1 MTSDKGQMTKDHPP
15 FLAHQFDT
23 PEQQFRAGKLG
34 MWLFLCTEILMFSGL
49 FCAYAVYRHNHPEVF
64 VRAAEFLNWKL
75 GALNTV
81 VLICSSL
88 TMAWAV
94 HSAHCNQQRRLK
106 VMLGLTLF
114 LAFGFL
120 GVKAIEYHDKWKHH
134 LLPGVRFKPE
144 LDHAASSTGV
154 SPVPPAGE
162 TSGDRQPISKL
173 PEIGVSPRWPA
184 QPRKD
189 GEGQA
194 AQKAGPWNGPAPGK
208 VPEGLAEFAPR
219 HAPGPAKLPSYTHI
233 FFGIYF
239 VMTGLHGL
247 HVLAG
252 MVVICWLLSRARRG
266 DFSSA
271 YYAPVDLVG
280 LYWHFVD
287 IVWIYLFPLLY
298 LVR

>member
-1 MTSDKGQMTKDHPP
+1 MDAHRQP

-34 MWLFLCTEILMFSGL
+34 MWLFLATEILMFGGL
-49 FCAYAVYRHNHPEVF
+49 FCAYAVHRHNHPEVF

-94 HSAHCNQQRRLK
+94 HCAHCGQQRRLA

-114 LAFGFL
+114 LALGFL
-120 GVKAIEYHDKWKHH
+120 GVKAIEYHDKWRHH
-134 LLPGVRFKPE
+134 LLPGTHFKPE
-144 LDHAASSTGV
+144 LEHAADEKTAA
-154 SPVPPAGE
+154 PA
-162 TSGDRQPISKL
+162 
-173 PEIGVSPRWPA
+173 A
-184 QPRKD
+184 QP
-189 GEGQA
+189 
-194 AQKAGPWNGPAPGK
+194 KAGGEAEPKAGAATQPEQKPGPWSGPEPGRA
-208 VPEGLAEFAPR
+208 PEGLAAFAPQYAQR
-219 HAPGPAKLPSYTHI
+219 PAKLPSYTHI

-239 VMTGLHGL
+239 MMTGLHGL

-252 MVVICWLLSRARRG
+252 MAVITWILLRARRG
-266 DFSSA
+266 EFSGA

>member
-1 MTSDKGQMTKDHPP
+1 MTAEAGEHRQP

-23 PEQQFRAGKLG
+23 PDQQFRAGKLG
-34 MWLFLCTEILMFSGL
+34 MWLFLATEILMFSGL
-49 FCAYAVYRHNHPEVF
+49 FCAYAVYRHKHPEVF

-94 HSAHCNQQRRLK
+94 YCAHCGQQRRL
-106 VMLGLTLF
+106 VLMLGLTLF
-114 LAFGFL
+114 LALGFL
-120 GVKAIEYHDKWKHH
+120 GVKGIEYYDKWELH
-134 LLPGVRFKPE
+134 LLPGVHFKPE
-144 LDHAASSTGV
+144 LEHSGEGSTGV
-154 SPVPPAGE
+154 APV
-162 TSGDRQPISKL
+162 Q
-173 PEIGVSPRWPA
+173 
-184 QPRKD
+184 
-189 GEGQA
+189 QA
-194 AQKAGPWNGPAPGK
+194 AQPKKEAAAQPAQQAGAWSGPEPGK
-208 VPEGLAEFAPR
+208 APEGLAALPLAP
-219 HAPGPAKLPSYTHI
+219 PKPAKLPSYTHI

-252 MVVICWLLSRARRG
+252 MAAITWILLRARRG
-266 DFSSA
+266 EFSRA

>member
-1 MTSDKGQMTKDHPP
+1 MATAHPTDAQRQP
-15 FLAHQFDT
+15 FLAQQFDT
-23 PEQQFRAGKLG
+23 PDQQFRAGKLG
-34 MWLFLCTEILMFSGL
+34 MWLFLATEILMFSGL

-94 HSAHCNQQRRLK
+94 YCAHCGQQRRLRL
-106 VMLGLTLF
+106 MLGLTLF
-114 LAFGFL
+114 LACGFL

-134 LLPGVRFKPE
+134 LLPGVNFKPE
-144 LDHAASSTGV
+144 LSHAAEEKVSSTGV
-154 SPVPPAGE
+154 SPVPLAGE
-162 TSGDRQPISKL
+162 PKAG
-173 PEIGVSPRWPA
+173 GGA
-184 QPRKD
+184 QPKKD
-189 GEGQA
+189 GETQA
-194 AQKAGPWNGPAPGK
+194 AQEAQAWNAPAPGQA
-208 VPEGLAEFAPR
+208 PEGLAAFASPR
-219 HAPGPAKLPSYTHI
+219 APKPARLPSYTHI

-252 MVVICWLLSRARRG
+252 MAVIAWILLRARRG
-266 DFSSA
+266 EFSGA